1 MGQATSFP
9 FEVLE
14 PTQSSCATRNS
25 QTYWALFTGRRK
37 ADGAEVSIHK
47 LDKINTLK
55 LKVEAGMH
63 GFQKM
68 KTMRHPYIL
77 QYLDGVDL
85 EKELVLVTEPVIPLV
100 EWLAT
105 LKPEFRE
112 EQVAWGLRCLAAA
125 LEFLTGSPHHMT
137 HGMVCSHN
145 VFVTKAGDW
154 KLGGLDLLCEWR
166 QGGKDVF
173 HFQLHEALVPP
184 EYRAPE
190 RRNNNM
196 DLMLRSV
203 PGALDVWALG
213 VLIGNVVELTEGKAP
228 SGPLASVHR
237 RLLSE
242 NPKDRPSAGQILR
255 HPYFSPKSSK
265 GLIRIL
271 EFLENFSL
279 KEDAEKLEF
288 FNSLVP
294 LVAQLPPEVGI
305 YKILPTF
312 RDYVHI
318 GGGGGL
324 ATGGQAPD
332 QASTKQGMGQRQL
345 VLTALPV
352 CLEILKGL
360 NEATFTEMGEPLLV
374 SLFGMNDRAV
384 RAILLQNLQPLATKL
399 SEANINGL
407 LFDSVLTGFADSAP
421 QLRELTLKSMLC
433 FSHRL
438 NDKNLNDRL
447 MRCLTKLQIDPEPS
461 IRTNTTIF
469 LGRIASHLNDGSRSR
484 VLLPSFL
491 KACRDPFPHAR
502 LAGLKSAAACT
513 AYFDALSVATKVL
526 PIVATLLIDVDGLV
540 RDAAFQCHDAF
551 MKVLQVNAQRLK
563 EIEGDR
569 RKEILEKQGIG
580 EVQRLEGLPSSV
592 FGAGAASLGGLTS
605 SVAAWG
611 AQKMWM
617 SSSMLVG
624 SESGD
629 VNTPSGGLSLGPKEE
644 ENFFDSLAPPS
655 SGSRVAAASSDG
667 WDDDMGE
674 DDGNGWGK
682 DRDHDVVGEIEAAG
696 LKSSFSGSTSARGR
710 GEGVFL
716 SVSSRAGGLAASVVE
731 KLTPA
736 TPESSLTS
744 QNLGNKNRTTTR
756 ADFTKPI
763 TEDDLFSMLTDT
775 NAAPS
780 AFHRTTAANLQVPP
794 PASVKAT
801 IASPMSSS
809 QSDLGTKRM
818 TGTGRPRLQAKKLE
832 VSKASDLWDDF

>member
-14 PTQSSCATRNS
+14 PVQSTCAARNP
-25 QTYWALFTGRRK
+25 QAYWALFTGRRK

-77 QYLDGVDL
+77 QYLDGADL
-85 EKELVLVTEPVIPLV
+85 EKEVVLVTEPVIPLM

-125 LEFLTGSPHHMT
+125 LEFLTGVPRRMT

-145 VFVTKAGDW
+145 IFVTKAGDW

-166 QGGKDVF
+166 QGGKDIF

-228 SGPLASVHR
+228 SGPLASVQR

-255 HPYFSPKSSK
+255 HSYFSPKGSK
-265 GLIRIL
+265 ELIRVL

-332 QASTKQGMGQRQL
+332 QALMKQQMRQRQL

-360 NEATFTEMGEPLLV
+360 DEATFP
-374 SLFGMNDRAV
+374 SLKPAG
-384 RAILLQNLQPLATKL
+384 T
-399 SEANINGL
+399 
-407 LFDSVLTGFADSAP
+407 LFP
-421 QLRELTLKSMLC
+421 TL
-433 FSHRL
+433 
-438 NDKNLNDRL
+438 D
-447 MRCLTKLQIDPEPS
+447 
-461 IRTNTTIF
+461 
-469 LGRIASHLNDGSRSR
+469 
-484 VLLPSFL
+484 
-491 KACRDPFPHAR
+491 
-502 LAGLKSAAACT
+502 
-513 AYFDALSVATKVL
+513 
-526 PIVATLLIDVDGLV
+526 
-540 RDAAFQCHDAF
+540 
-551 MKVLQVNAQRLK
+551 
-563 EIEGDR
+563 
-569 RKEILEKQGIG
+569 
-580 EVQRLEGLPSSV
+580 
-592 FGAGAASLGGLTS
+592 
-605 SVAAWG
+605 
-611 AQKMWM
+611 
-617 SSSMLVG
+617 
-624 SESGD
+624 
-629 VNTPSGGLSLGPKEE
+629 
-644 ENFFDSLAPPS
+644 
-655 SGSRVAAASSDG
+655 
-667 WDDDMGE
+667 
-674 DDGNGWGK
+674 
-682 DRDHDVVGEIEAAG
+682 
-696 LKSSFSGSTSARGR
+696 
-710 GEGVFL
+710 
-716 SVSSRAGGLAASVVE
+716 
-731 KLTPA
+731 
-736 TPESSLTS
+736 
-744 QNLGNKNRTTTR
+744 
-756 ADFTKPI
+756 
-763 TEDDLFSMLTDT
+763 
-775 NAAPS
+775 
-780 AFHRTTAANLQVPP
+780 
-794 PASVKAT
+794 
-801 IASPMSSS
+801 
-809 QSDLGTKRM
+809 
-818 TGTGRPRLQAKKLE
+818 
-832 VSKASDLWDDF
+832 